1 MASIIQTY
9 FNIYFTEIVVGIL
22 ILSITI
28 VIVSIFYVIFT
39 ETDDKAIK
47 KLIVNNTKKIKKMK
61 YTKQFLRGVDG
72 IDLDLKDSDKKNLL

>member
-61 YTKQFLRGVDG
+61 YTKQFLRGVDC
-72 IDLDLKDSDKKNLL
+72 IDLELKDSDKKNLL

>member
-72 IDLDLKDSDKKNLL
+72 IDLELKDSDKKNLL